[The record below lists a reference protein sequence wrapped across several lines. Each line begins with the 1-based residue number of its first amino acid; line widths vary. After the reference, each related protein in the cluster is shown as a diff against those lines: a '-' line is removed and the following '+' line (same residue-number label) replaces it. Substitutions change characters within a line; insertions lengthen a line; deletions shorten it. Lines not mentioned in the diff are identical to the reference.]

1 MAYKKDCF
9 AYVETSKGA
18 SVCTCLTK
26 IDCDSCSFYNNKVSR
41 ADIEESVKQ
50 YSDKLKEAL

>member
-26 IDCDSCSFYNNKVSR
+26 IDCDKCSFYNNKASR
-41 ADIEESVKQ
+41 ADIEESVKN
-50 YSDKLKEAL
+50 YAEKIKEAL